1 MLIGTAGHIDHGK
14 TTLVHALTGIDTDRL
29 PEEKR
34 RGITIELGYAYLP
47 LPGGDASPAR
57 VIGFVDVPGHEK
69 FVPTMLAGA
78 SGIDFALLI
87 VAADDGPMPQTRE
100 HLQILNLLG
109 IRRGAVALTK
119 ADRASPERLADVS
132 AQIHALLAGGC
143 LAGAP
148 IFPVSALTGAG
159 VDALRSHLVEAARS
173 LPARAAEGDFRLAVD
188 RVFTLAGAGTIVAGT
203 VHAGQVAV
211 GDSLRLAPS
220 GPAARVRSLHVQNR
234 KADRGQAGQRCAL
247 NLAGLAVDDIRRG
260 DWLTGQPA
268 PLPAQRLD
276 IALTLAADAPRA
288 LAHGAVVQIHHGTRQ
303 LGGRVALLDA
313 ALEKSGLAPGS
324 HGLAQLVADAPLH
337 ACRGDLVV
345 LRDAHGQ
352 NTLGGGR
359 ILDPFGP
366 PRHRRH
372 PDRLAVLAALAVA
385 DPTERLQALLTCS
398 PLGVD
403 LAQLAAA
410 ENRRPDALLALLPEA
425 AARFNDKACW
435 LIGLAALDALGRRV
449 EERLAR
455 HHAEHPD
462 ELGLERD
469 RLRRMIAPLLPAPAF
484 AEWLEHWL
492 AEGRLA
498 RSGAAW
504 HLPGHRLELDSRD
517 RRRADTL
524 LPWLLDKPFD
534 PPWVRDIALRLGE
547 PEAATRE
554 LLKRLAASG
563 EACQVVRDL
572 FYAPAAVRQLGAIA
586 AELMEADGCI
596 RAAAFRDQTGLGRKR
611 AIQVLEYFDRVGYTR
626 KLGRG
631 HDEQHRIR
639 GDLAVN

>member
-47 LPGGDASPAR
+47 VPGGDGSPAQ

-100 HLQILNLLG
+100 HLQILTLLG
-109 IRRGAVALTK
+109 ISRGAVALTK
-119 ADRASPERLADVS
+119 ADRASPERLAEVS
-132 AQIHALLAGGC
+132 GEIRALLAGGC
-143 LAGAP
+143 LADAP
-148 IFPVSALTGAG
+148 VFPVSAPTGAG
-159 VDALRSHLVEAARS
+159 IDALRSHLVEAARG

-211 GDSLRLAPS
+211 GDSVRLAPD
-220 GPAARVRSLHVQNR
+220 GPHARVRSLHVQNR

-247 NLAGLAVDDIRRG
+247 NLAGLAVDDVHRG

-276 IALTLAADAPRA
+276 IALTLAAEAPRA
-288 LAHGAVVQIHHGTRQ
+288 LAHGALVQLHHGTRQ

-313 ALEKSGLAPGS
+313 GLEKSGLA
-324 HGLAQLVADAPLH
+324 QIVADAPLH
-337 ACRGDLVV
+337 ACRDDLVV
-345 LRDAHGQ
+345 LRDAHGR

-359 ILDPFGP
+359 VLDPFGP

-372 PDRLAVLAALAVA
+372 PDRLAVLAALAIA
-385 DPTERLQALLTCS
+385 NPAERLQALLAHS
-398 PLGVD
+398 PLGLD

-410 ENRRPDALLALLPEA
+410 ENRRPDALLALLPAGA
-425 AARFNDKACW
+425 AQFNDKASW
-435 LIGLAALDALGRRV
+435 LIGHAALDALGQRV
-449 EERLAR
+449 EARLAR

-492 AEGRLA
+492 GAGRLA
-498 RSGAAW
+498 HSGSAW
-504 HLPGHRLELDSRD
+504 HLPGHRLELDPRD

-554 LLKRLAASG
+554 LLKRLAACG

-586 AELMEADGCI
+586 AALMEADGCI
-596 RAAAFRDQTGLGRKR
+596 RAAAFRDRSGLGRKR

-626 KLGRG
+626 KVGRG

>member
-14 TTLVHALTGIDTDRL
+14 TTLVRALTGTDTDRL

-47 LPGGDASPAR
+47 VAAGDGAPAQ

-100 HLQILNLLG
+100 HLQILQLLG

-119 ADRASPERLADVS
+119 ADRASPGRIAEVS
-132 AQIHALLAGGC
+132 GQIDALLAGGS

-148 IFPVSALTGAG
+148 VFAVSAITGAG
-159 VDALRSHLVEAARS
+159 IAALRAHLVATARE
-173 LPARAAEGDFRLAVD
+173 LPARAAEGDFRLAID
-188 RVFTLAGAGTIVAGT
+188 RVFTLAGAGTIVTGT
-203 VHAGQVAV
+203 VHAGRVAV
-211 GDSLRLAPS
+211 GDLVRLAPH
-220 GPAARVRSLHVQNR
+220 GPTARVRSLHVQNR
-234 KADRGQAGQRCAL
+234 GASHGQAGQRCAL
-247 NLAGLAVDDIRRG
+247 NLAGLAVDEIRRG
-260 DWLTGQPA
+260 DWLTGQTA

-276 IALTLAADAPRA
+276 VALTLAADAPRA
-288 LAHGAVVQIHHGTRQ
+288 LAHGAVVQLHHGTRQ

-313 ALEKSGLAPGS
+313 TLEKTGLAPGG
-324 HGLAQLVADAPLH
+324 HCLAQLVADAPLH

-345 LRDAHGQ
+345 LRDAHGR

-366 PRHRRH
+366 ARQRRH
-372 PDRLAVLAALAVA
+372 PDRLALLAAQAMA
-385 DPTERLQALLTCS
+385 DPAERLQALLARS
-398 PLGVD
+398 PLGLD
-403 LAQLAAA
+403 LQQLAAA

-425 AARFNDKACW
+425 AARFNDKAGW
-435 LIGLAALDALGRRV
+435 LIGSAALDALGHRV

-455 HHAEHPD
+455 HHTEHPD

-498 RSGAAW
+498 RRGSAW
-504 HLPGHRLELDSRD
+504 HLPGHRLELDPHD

-524 LPWLLDKPFD
+524 LPWLLDTPFD
-534 PPWVRDIALRLGE
+534 PPWVRDIAQRLGE
-547 PEAATRE
+547 PETATRE
-554 LLKRLAASG
+554 LLKRLAACG

-586 AELMEADGCI
+586 AELMATDGCI
-596 RAAAFRDQTGLGRKR
+596 RAAAFRDRCGLGRKR
-611 AIQVLEYFDRVGYTR
+611 AIQILEYFDRVGYTR
-626 KLGRG
+626 KVGHG

>member
-14 TTLVHALTGIDTDRL
+14 TTLVRALTGTDTDRL

-47 LPGGDASPAR
+47 VPGGDGSPAQ
-57 VIGFVDVPGHEK
+57 VVGFVDVPGHEK

-100 HLQILNLLG
+100 HLQILQLLD
-109 IRRGAVALTK
+109 IPRGAVALTK
-119 ADRASPERLADVS
+119 ADRVSPGRIAEVIE
-132 AQIHALLAGGC
+132 QIRDLLKGGS

-148 IFPVSALTGAG
+148 VFAVSAITGAG
-159 VDALRSHLVEAARS
+159 IDALRSHLIDTART

-203 VHAGQVAV
+203 VHAGRVAV
-211 GDSLRLAPS
+211 GDLIRLAPE

-234 KADRGQAGQRCAL
+234 SASHGQAGQRCAL
-247 NLAGLAVDDIRRG
+247 NLAGLAVDEVRRG
-260 DWLTGQPA
+260 DWLTGQAA

-276 IALTLAADAPRA
+276 VALTLAADAPRA
-288 LAHGAVVQIHHGTRQ
+288 LAHGAVVQLHHGTRQ
-303 LGGRVALLDA
+303 LGARVALLDA
-313 ALEKSGLAPGS
+313 ALEKTGLAPGG
-324 HGLAQLVADAPLH
+324 HCLAQLVADAPMH

-345 LRDAHGQ
+345 LRDAHGR

-366 PRHRRH
+366 ARQRRH
-372 PDRLAVLAALAVA
+372 PDRLALLAAQAI
-385 DPTERLQALLTCS
+385 DSPTERLQALLARS
-398 PLGVD
+398 PLGLD
-403 LAQLAAA
+403 LQQLAAA
-410 ENRRPDALLALLPEA
+410 ENRRPDALLALLPDG
-425 AARFNDKACW
+425 AARVNDKAGW
-435 LIGLAALDALGRRV
+435 LIGSAALDALGRRV

-455 HHAEHPD
+455 HHTEHPD

-498 RSGAAW
+498 RNGAAW
-504 HLPGHRLELDSRD
+504 HLPGHRVELDPRD

-596 RAAAFRDQTGLGRKR
+596 RAAAFRDRTGLGRKR
-611 AIQVLEYFDRVGYTR
+611 AIQILEYFDRVGYTR
-626 KLGRG
+626 KVGCG